1 MFSDRC
7 KSEFR
12 IERERKPEW
21 SDAKLPRR
29 NDEHYLANQI
39 ATHVPGGKPK
49 LEFRPVR
56 ITHWQPQART
66 Y

>member
-1 MFSDRC
+1 MQIAVAFG
-7 KSEFR
+7 
-12 IERERKPEW
+12 
-21 SDAKLPRR
+21 L
-29 NDEHYLANQI
+29 DEHYLANQI